1 MFFLLFFFVVFHSLK
16 EQSFCFQKGLMIW
29 VPLYLVTYLE
39 TSFKSLYFLKK
50 LNFFKVL
57 NIRSL
62 RMLHL
67 DQCMWRPLCKKK
79 NECTVELACFYRYFF
94 FISPAEADPDTTWL
108 HVKRCP
114 WTRRYG
120 WEDWTAEVCY
130 SMCFW
135 MTRRSNS
142 PGQSLSMF
150 FRTAEFSLQWIQ
162 MILTF
167 LGMDG
172 RINLH

>member
-1 MFFLLFFFVVFHSLK
+1 MVVFFCFVVFHSLK

-94 FISPAEADPDTTWL
+94 FYQPCRSWSRYHMATCQKMSLNKKIWL
-108 HVKRCP
+108 
-114 WTRRYG
+114 RRLDCRG
-120 WEDWTAEVCY
+120 MLLNV
-130 SMCFW
+130 
-135 MTRRSNS
+135 
-142 PGQSLSMF
+142 
-150 FRTAEFSLQWIQ
+150 
-162 MILTF
+162 F
-167 LGMDG
+167 LND
-172 RINLH
+172 